1 MGEQTDSE
9 APAPAAAGYVPGPN
23 AIDISGDG
31 GVMKE
36 VLRAGT
42 GDDQPQSGDKVFVH
56 YVGTLASDGSKFDS
70 SRDRGDKFD
79 FTLGEGQVIKAWDLG
94 VATMRRGELAMLTCQ
109 AEYAYGASGSPPRI
123 PPNATL
129 CFEVELFDWRGE
141 DLSRKKDGGIVRR
154 QVEKGAGFDT
164 PNDGATVEVSLSGS
178 LDGRVF
184 DEREV
189 TFVLG
194 EGSEHGIC
202 PGVEEALEKFK
213 TGERSRLTLTAP
225 YAFGDDGHTEYGV
238 LPGATVQYE
247 VKLKSFE
254 KAKERWEFD
263 AAGKLEQAK
272 LYKEKGTNYFKAG
285 KFQLAEKN
293 YKRCVEFLEFET
305 SWSEEEKPLAK
316 EVELAGHLNLA
327 MCYIKLTDYVQ
338 ARAHCDKALEID
350 ANNVKGLF
358 RRGQALAKMNEPELA
373 RADFQRVIQLD
384 PQNKA
389 AAHQAQ
395 ICAQQ
400 IRAAKAHEKK
410 IYANMFE
417 RLSKMEERES
427 PAKKNEDFQIGH
439 FEKSGESAPAGDAG
453 DAAPAAPPA
462 DTEEAP
468 AS

>member
-1 MGEQTDSE
+1 MGEQTESD
-9 APAPAAAGYVPGPN
+9 AQAYTPGPD
-23 AIDISGDG
+23 AIDICGDG
-31 GVMKE
+31 GVLKE
-36 VLRAGT
+36 VRRPGAGD
-42 GDDQPQSGDKVFVH
+42 GQPQSGDKVYVH

-70 SRDRGDKFD
+70 SRDRGDKFE

-94 VATMRRGELAMLTCQ
+94 VATMRRGELAMLTCS
-109 AEYAYGASGSPPRI
+109 AEYAYGAAGSPPRI
-123 PPNATL
+123 PADATL
-129 CFEVELFDWRGE
+129 CFEVELFDWKGE
-141 DLSRKKDGGIVRR
+141 DLSKKKDGGIIRR
-154 QVEKGAGFDT
+154 QVEKGTGFDT
-164 PNDGATVEVSLSGS
+164 PNDGATVEVCLSGS

-184 DEREV
+184 DVREL
-189 TFVLG
+189 TFALG
-194 EGSEHGIC
+194 EGGEHGVC

-225 YAFGDDGHTEYGV
+225 YAFGAEGHAEFRV
-238 LPGATVQYE
+238 PPDAAVQYE

-272 LYKEKGTNYFKAG
+272 LYKEKGTSYFKAG

-305 SWSEEEKPLAK
+305 SWSEEEKPQAK

-327 MCYIKLTDYVQ
+327 MCYIKLADFVQ
-338 ARAHCDKALEID
+338 ARTHCDKALEID

-358 RRGQALAKMNEPELA
+358 RRGQALVKMNEPELA
-373 RADFQRVIQLD
+373 RQDFQRVQQLD

-389 AAHQAQ
+389 AVHQAQ
-395 ICAQQ
+395 ICTQQ

-439 FEKSGESAPAGDAG
+439 FEKGGESAAPADSGDTP
-453 DAAPAAPPA
+453 APAAPPA
-462 DTEEAP
+462 DTEEA
-468 AS
+468 AA